1 MQILSKVL
9 AANTA
14 LIRPITPRLSIYENF
29 SLGFLWKAKHK
40 KPGETGKGENE
51 HE

>member
-29 SLGFLWKAKHK
+29 SLGLLCLAFHK
-40 KPGETGKGENE
+40 KPDEVAGTKA
-51 HE
+51 

>member
-29 SLGFLWKAKHK
+29 SLGRLWKAKHNR
-40 KPGETGKGENE
+40 PSEVSHDGESG
-51 HE
+51 

>member
-40 KPGETGKGENE
+40 KPEEVSESGK
-51 HE
+51 

>member
-29 SLGFLWKAKHK
+29 SLGRLWKGKHNRPQELK
-40 KPGETGKGENE
+40 KEDE
-51 HE
+51 

>member
-29 SLGFLWKAKHK
+29 SLGLLWKAKHK
-40 KPGETGKGENE
+40 KPSDREL
-51 HE
+51 

>member
-29 SLGFLWKAKHK
+29 SLGLLWKAKHK
-40 KPGETGKGENE
+40 KLSEVTPEKEA
-51 HE
+51 

>member
-29 SLGFLWKAKHK
+29 SLNLLWKAKHNKPQELK
-40 KPGETGKGENE
+40 KEDE
-51 HE
+51 

>member
-29 SLGFLWKAKHK
+29 SLGRLWKAKHNK
-40 KPGETGKGENE
+40 FGETGKGGAA